1 VFDNYDVAARIG
13 INRNIYRG
21 VGTANG
27 GGGDYVAP
35 HVCPEGGEVI
45 PSIPGQIITD
55 EAFGAIITED
65 SISITTEA

>member
-1 VFDNYDVAARIG
+1 MVAVV
-13 INRNIYRG
+13 N
-21 VGTANG
+21 
-27 GGGDYVAP
+27 VAP